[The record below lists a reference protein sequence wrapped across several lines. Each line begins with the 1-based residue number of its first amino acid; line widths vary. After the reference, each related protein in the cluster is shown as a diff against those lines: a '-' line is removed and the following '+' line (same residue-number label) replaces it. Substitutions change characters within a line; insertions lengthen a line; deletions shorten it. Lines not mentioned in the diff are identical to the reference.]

1 MSILWQQLVSSNSS
15 TLYNHLQNVMSELLH
30 FYFLPSMRDTYLLK
44 TDVTVA
50 ESCVFLFFGQVES
63 LYPEDT
69 DNIWKKQISI

>member
-1 MSILWQQLVSSNSS
+1 
-15 TLYNHLQNVMSELLH
+15 MSELLH
-30 FYFLPSMRDTYLLK
+30 FYFFPSMRDTYLLK